1 MARQSNGSLGGAL
14 GEEIARVIEAF
25 DGIVQPDGG
34 RVSFAGWDG
43 RRLHVAYA
51 AGSNEDCPTCVME
64 PDALARMM
72 LDMLKDHAPEI
83 EEVAVELVA
92 AEPEDGPSATTAR
105 GA

>member
-1 MARQSNGSLGGAL
+1 MTSKLNGALGGAL

-25 DGIVQPDGG
+25 DGIVRPDGG
-34 RVSFAGWDG
+34 HVAFAGWDG

-64 PDALARMM
+64 PDALAQMM

-92 AEPEDGPSATTAR
+92 SEPEEGPSATTAR